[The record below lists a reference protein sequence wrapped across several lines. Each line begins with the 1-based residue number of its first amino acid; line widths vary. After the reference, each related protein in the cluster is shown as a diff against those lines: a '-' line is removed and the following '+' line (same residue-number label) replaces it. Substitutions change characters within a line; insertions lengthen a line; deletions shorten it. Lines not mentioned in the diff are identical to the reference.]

1 MINFSSREKPLKVVG
16 EFGRSKQRTIAHA
29 EQNAPTIRNS
39 YRQEAKGP
47 SMLPMPYLMNY

>member
-39 YRQEAKGP
+39 YRQEAKAP